1 MNPAPDADVHSV
13 GEANFRWIVDAVAEM
28 AVEKAQQ
35 HAGTPAGG
43 FVWSSFLSGKP
54 VTRPAV
60 SAAAKK
66 TPAKKAPAKKAAA
79 KSTKSSGTSA

>member
-1 MNPAPDADVHSV
+1 V

-35 HAGTPAGG
+35 HVGTPAGG

-54 VTRPAV
+54 VTKT
-60 SAAAKK
+60 AASTTAKK
-66 TPAKKAPAKKAAA
+66 TPAKKAA
-79 KSTKSSGTSA
+79 TKSKKTPGPSA